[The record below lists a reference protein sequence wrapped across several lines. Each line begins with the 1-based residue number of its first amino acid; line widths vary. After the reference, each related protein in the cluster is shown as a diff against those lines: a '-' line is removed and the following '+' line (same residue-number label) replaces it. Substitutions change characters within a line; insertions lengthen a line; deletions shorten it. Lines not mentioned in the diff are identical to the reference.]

1 MYNVVIVIVE
11 CMTVNI
17 IMVLTTSLIIKENCL
32 FSWNTR
38 SQ

>member
-17 IMVLTTSLIIKENCL
+17 IMVFTASLIIKENCL